1 MKRAYNQT
9 TSLNLKLLLKRGALV
24 AAANWQTIAIQFVAE
39 TTFQVLLA
47 VPLIGAAI
55 LVAALLGGDLADLL
69 RGNLRDMFTSIAG
82 TLMSEPV
89 ALVAFIASFS
99 IVLLGGSA
107 LMFVVKGGTVAVL
120 LAAESAAGPIER
132 GPLTYHHIVGEASR
146 FALDRFLDGCRR
158 LHRRYVVLGLALMV
172 VYAASGGAYLAFVAY
187 GYRSAAGRLLIIG
200 WIFNTALATFV
211 LVVWITVVNWWYLLL
226 QIAMAAE
233 DLGVGAAVASV
244 WRFVRADFRELA
256 GMFGVILAVVV
267 ATTLASALAW
277 SGVGLIAFVPLVG
290 LAVFPLQIAALLVRG
305 LVFEYIGL
313 SALAAYATL
322 YHRYLTERG
331 RAVRPEPVTELNLLR
346 TD

>member
-1 MKRAYNQT
+1 M
-9 TSLNLKLLLKRGALV
+9 NLKLLLKRGALL
-24 AAANWQTIAIQFVAE
+24 AAANWPTIAIQFVAE
-39 TTFQVLLA
+39 TTVQVLLA

-69 RGNLRDMFTSIAG
+69 RGNLRDMFTAIAG

-89 ALVAFIASFS
+89 ALVAFIGAFS
-99 IVLLGGSA
+99 VVLLGGSA
-107 LMFVVKGGTVAVL
+107 LMFVVKGGTVDVV

-132 GPLTYHHIVGEASR
+132 GPLTYHHIVGQASR
-146 FALDRFLDGCRR
+146 FTLDRFLEGCRR

-187 GYRSAAGRLLIIG
+187 GYRAAAGRLLVIG
-200 WIFNTALATFV
+200 WIFNTALATFA

-233 DLGVGAAVASV
+233 DLGVGAAIAAVT
-244 WRFVRADFRELA
+244 RFIRADLRELA

-267 ATTLASALAW
+267 AATLASALAW

-322 YHRYLTERG
+322 YHRYLVERG
-331 RAVRPEPVTELNLLR
+331 RAVRREAVPGLNPADGR
-346 TD
+346 A